1 MAVIAI
7 QEGAA
12 GIANVTTAA
21 ATGGGDTIAQGTD
34 AGAWGLRVI
43 LVVRNADATPTTV
56 TVNGTPYAC
65 PATTGLSLIPV
76 AGIYYGAPVA
86 VTYSKVTSLT
96 VGAVRVGAVP

>member
-7 QEGAA
+7 QEGAG

-21 ATGGGDTIAQGTD
+21 ANGGGDTIAQGTD
-34 AGAWGLRVI
+34 AAGWGLRTL

-76 AGIYYGAPVA
+76 NGVYYGAPVA

-96 VGAVRVGAVP
+96 VGAVRLAAAP